1 MNSNIKKISESYDPN
16 KVEWRQYKDS
26 SCKEFKIDFDYSLL
40 GYDIESCRLDMLL
53 RYPKGKSHCRR
64 HRHIASTLTLVLEG
78 EQHIT
83 ELDVDGSKN
92 FIHRKKGDY
101 ALAHSD
107 ALPHFEH
114 GGDMG
119 GTVLLSMHAKDGIL
133 FEYFDENMKNGWTVS
148 IIEYVESWNA
158 GIAYGDKSG
167 TPSNNE

>member
-1 MNSNIKKISESYDPN
+1 
-16 KVEWRQYKDS
+16 
-26 SCKEFKIDFDYSLL
+26 
-40 GYDIESCRLDMLL
+40 MLL

-167 TPSNNE
+167 TPPNNE